1 MGKKLKNKK
10 VTDAQRKE
18 YYVVKEPSGKIN
30 KLIFPNTL
38 QVGLK
43 SDLFNSTISGSIHH
57 TRQGVSYLVAGSNI
71 AIVSGSN
78 GQITVSA
85 TAGASASPSA
95 SFTRSII
102 PVDTD
107 DTGGA
112 IDDGGDLSDADI
124 PEQAFTKIDV
134 SVGTTNV
141 TFAGHNETGNPAN
154 NTYKIVSDSI
164 TAFTDNGTELTEA
177 NSASEGAS
185 AYNIT
190 FTNSGTRLTLAVST
204 DSSDAKLKVS
214 TLSEHEASTTDFN
227 SIVVNIPIK
236 YTTDAGTSTV
246 TRSFTV
252 QKIKKGTTGDGGTAG
267 FTTPDASFTR
277 SMIPVNTDDTGGALD
292 DGNDLADADI
302 SQQAFTKIDVNVGI
316 TNVTF
321 AGHNESGN
329 PSNNTY
335 KIASDSITAVTDNG
349 TSLTE
354 ANTASEGNTSYNVTF
369 ANASATRLKL
379 AISTDS
385 SDAKFRVSGLAE
397 HEDGSSSDFSSV
409 LVNVPIKVTTA
420 AGTQTITRSFT
431 VQKIKKGT
439 TGSDG
444 DDGDD
449 GAAGS
454 GVVVSLDPMAVT
466 LPAASD
472 GTVSSFTASGATI
485 KVHENGT
492 AINVHTS
499 LSSNSRWFVVSANGS
514 SITAGSISQTN
525 GQSSATIAD
534 ASSMS
539 ATTATIA
546 HVVRVKNS
554 LGVTSDYTL
563 TQTLT
568 KGIAGSNGSDGD
580 DGALALAIFGI
591 NSSSGEIAVVP
602 TAAST
607 AALTTPYD
615 TAIISNTNVVAS
627 NSSGELT
634 LAATGTYSV
643 TVSIRIQQEGDA
655 SNGYELVLS
664 LDDGAGS
671 YTSLSYLD
679 DATPGGDEK
688 TSNLLISNAI
698 VIVASSGTKKIKSEI
713 KKSAANS
720 TYAHIP
726 QSDQRLATIRVEKLS

>member
-10 VTDAQRKE
+10 VADAQRKE
-18 YYVVKEPSGKIN
+18 YYVVRESSGKIN

-71 AIVSGSN
+71 AIASGSN
-78 GQITVSA
+78 GQVTVSA
-85 TAGASASPSA
+85 TAGASASPNA

-112 IDDGGDLSDADI
+112 LDNGADLSDADI
-124 PEQAFTKIDV
+124 SEQAFTKIDV

-141 TFAGHNETGNPAN
+141 TFAGHNESGNPVN

-190 FTNSGTRLTLAVST
+190 FANASATRLTLAVST

-252 QKIKKGTTGDGGTAG
+252 QKIKKGTTG
-267 FTTPDASFTR
+267 S
-277 SMIPVNTDDTGGALD
+277 
-292 DGNDLADADI
+292 
-302 SQQAFTKIDVNVGI
+302 
-316 TNVTF
+316 
-321 AGHNESGN
+321 
-329 PSNNTY
+329 
-335 KIASDSITAVTDNG
+335 
-349 TSLTE
+349 
-354 ANTASEGNTSYNVTF
+354 
-369 ANASATRLKL
+369 
-379 AISTDS
+379 
-385 SDAKFRVSGLAE
+385 
-397 HEDGSSSDFSSV
+397 
-409 LVNVPIKVTTA
+409 
-420 AGTQTITRSFT
+420 
-431 VQKIKKGT
+431 
-439 TGSDG
+439 TGSAGGDG

-499 LSSNSRWFVVSANGS
+499 LSSNSSWFVVSANGS
-514 SITAGSISQTN
+514 SITAGSIAQTN
-525 GQSSATIAD
+525 GQTSATVAD

-568 KGIAGSNGSDGD
+568 KAIAGSNGSNGSNGD
-580 DGALALAIFGI
+580 DGAAGTLALAIFGI

-602 TAAST
+602 TASST

-615 TAIISNTNVVAS
+615 TAIVSNTNVVAS

-655 SNGYELVLS
+655 SNGYELALS

-671 YTSLSYLD
+671 YTSLAYLD

-688 TSNLLISNAI
+688 TANLLISNAI
-698 VIVASSGTKKIKSEI
+698 VIVASSGTKKLKSEI
-713 KKSAANS
+713 KKSAANT
-720 TYAHIP
+720 TYAHVP

>member
-10 VTDAQRKE
+10 VADAQRKE
-18 YYVVKEPSGKIN
+18 YYVVKESSGKIN
-30 KLIFPNTL
+30 KLIFPSTL

-71 AIVSGSN
+71 AIASGSN
-78 GQITVSA
+78 GQVTVSA
-85 TAGASASPSA
+85 TAGASASPNA

-112 IDDGGDLSDADI
+112 LDNGADLSDADI
-124 PEQAFTKIDV
+124 SEQAFTKIDV

-141 TFAGHNETGNPAN
+141 TFAGHNESGNPVN

-190 FTNSGTRLTLAVST
+190 FANASATRLTLAVST

-252 QKIKKGTTGDGGTAG
+252 QKIKKGTTG
-267 FTTPDASFTR
+267 S
-277 SMIPVNTDDTGGALD
+277 
-292 DGNDLADADI
+292 
-302 SQQAFTKIDVNVGI
+302 
-316 TNVTF
+316 
-321 AGHNESGN
+321 
-329 PSNNTY
+329 
-335 KIASDSITAVTDNG
+335 
-349 TSLTE
+349 
-354 ANTASEGNTSYNVTF
+354 
-369 ANASATRLKL
+369 
-379 AISTDS
+379 
-385 SDAKFRVSGLAE
+385 
-397 HEDGSSSDFSSV
+397 
-409 LVNVPIKVTTA
+409 
-420 AGTQTITRSFT
+420 
-431 VQKIKKGT
+431 
-439 TGSDG
+439 TGSAGGDG

-492 AINVHTS
+492 AITVDTG
-499 LSSNSRWFVVSANGS
+499 LGANSRWFVVSANGS

-568 KGIAGSNGSDGD
+568 KAIAGSNGSNGSNGD
-580 DGALALAIFGI
+580 DGAAGTLALAIFGI

-602 TAAST
+602 TASST

-615 TAIISNTNVVAS
+615 TAIVSNTNVVAS

-698 VIVASSGTKKIKSEI
+698 VIVASSGTKKLKSEI
-713 KKSAANS
+713 KKSAANT
-720 TYAHIP
+720 TYAHVP